1 MAYGMEPISV
11 TAATFAVT
19 KAHSHA
25 QIYLNRAGGITVTL
39 PAPDGGL
46 EYEFIVGTAPTTA
59 YTVNTFGGADIIVI
73 GVNELEVDT
82 SDDGPRDDNAD
93 IVSFVANVAL
103 VGDFIKLKSDGTKW
117 YGYGQTAADGG
128 ITTGTT

>member
-11 TAATFAVT
+11 TAATFTVT
-19 KAHSHA
+19 KAHSHS
-25 QIYLNRAGGITVTL
+25 QIYLNRAAGIALTL

-46 EYEFIVGTAPTTA
+46 EYEFIIGTAPTSNCTIS
-59 YTVNTFGGADIIVI
+59 TNGGANIIVI

-82 SDDGPRDDNAD
+82 GDDGPSDDNAD
-93 IVSFVANVAL
+93 VVTFIANVAL

>member
-11 TAATFAVT
+11 TTATFTVQ

-25 QIYLNRAGGITVTL
+25 QIYLNRAAGIALTL

-46 EYEFIVGTAPTTA
+46 EYEFIVGTAPTTDC
-59 YTVNTFGGADIIVI
+59 TVSTFGGADIIVI

-82 SDDGPRDDNAD
+82 SDDGPYDDNAD
-93 IVSFVANVAL
+93 VVTFKANVAI

-117 YGYGQTAADGG
+117 YGVGQTNADGA

>member
-11 TAATFAVT
+11 TAATFTVT

-25 QIYLNRAGGITVTL
+25 QIYLNRAAGIALTL

-46 EYEFIVGTAPTTA
+46 EYEFIIGTAPTTDCTIA
-59 YTVNTFGGADIIVI
+59 TASSANIIVL

-82 SDDGPRDDNAD
+82 ADDGPYSAVGDL
-93 IVSFVANVAL
+93 VSFKANVAV

-117 YGYGQTAADGG
+117 YGFGQTNADGG
-128 ITTGTT
+128 VTIGST